1 MHGQGKAYYAHA
13 GNWVQLADKSETLDS
28 YYTSALIDSAYVNSK
43 FDGTVDPKFTDFLFT
58 VDSGTTTITG
68 LSDAGDSLSIRT
80 NNFAVFLN
88 GIKLQD
94 TDFVDSSANNRIT
107 LNNALDSA
115 DEILIQTVTSTRT
128 SSLPAI
134 LGTVDSAYIQ
144 QRLSEMTPATS
155 TFSTFR
161 YVATEGQRL
170 YTGNDANGNSLSIDS
185 NAVQVFANG
194 LLLTRNEDFVDS
206 TATNRLTLLDS
217 INAGSEI
224 VINNYATSF
233 RARQISTEVVTE
245 IVDSDYVQARALGGG
260 VTYNATSSNITLE
273 KGNAYIVDTSSAR
286 TLTLPATGTL
296 GDEIKIIDGTGQAG
310 TNNITINRNGHKIQG
325 LTDNLVIN
333 VNRAAQGLVYYNA
346 AQGWILSEN

>member
-1 MHGQGKAYYAHA
+1 M
-13 GNWVQLADKSETLDS
+13 
-28 YYTSALIDSAYVNSK
+28 
-43 FDGTVDPKFTDFLFT
+43 FT

-333 VNRAAQGLVYYNA
+333 ISRAATGLVYYNA
-346 AQGWILSEN
+346 AQGWILTEN